1 MQPFPKQSHDVR
13 SPALEQ
19 VCDSV
24 CGPRTKKF
32 GDPCLRATCRISA
45 LYKCMNYYYYY
56 YYTIHLLFKQL

>member
-45 LYKCMNYYYYY
+45 LYKCM
-56 YYTIHLLFKQL
+56 